1 MLSDVGNRVS
11 EILLCLT
18 LGGVGSSETD
28 LSGITTIV
36 LLSSFISSNSINK
49 NQLAPVTIG
58 ENRI

>member
-28 LSGITTIV
+28 LSGTTTIV